1 MTSRS
6 DAGLASPAQRRVHA
20 WSPVELEK
28 LESLAGNLPLPELIK
43 SYNSWAVRQ
52 RPPLPR
58 RSRRAIR
65 GKAVKHKI
73 SLKCF
78 GDSITITSTA
88 AILGISPARVRRWI
102 NRKLIPVR
110 WNYHCYINRSDLVKM
125 AWQHP
130 QELHSIA
137 RDRLYD
143 LLEMEDVVDHVLTHG
158 SRIPGPHKP
167 RPVRCVETGFWW
179 PSIRAASQAV
189 FIDPANIRKA
199 IRHGRTAA
207 NRHWEWAS

>member
-1 MTSRS
+1 MKSRS
-6 DAGLASPAQRRVHA
+6 ETVKTGPAQRRVHP

-28 LESLAGNLPLPELIK
+28 LDALAGNLPLPQLIK
-43 SYNSWAVRQ
+43 TYNSWAIRQ

-73 SLKCF
+73 SLKCC
-78 GDSITITSTA
+78 GDSITISFTA
-88 AILGISPARVRRWI
+88 KILGITPARVRRWV
-102 NRKLIPVR
+102 NRELIPVQR
-110 WNYHCYINRSDLVKM
+110 HHYCYIKRSDIIRM

-130 QELHSIA
+130 LEFHSIA

-143 LLEMEDVVDHVLTHG
+143 LLETEDVVEHILAHVAM
-158 SRIPGPHKP
+158 SQGPHMP
-167 RPVRCVETGFWW
+167 RPVRCVENGFCW
-179 PSIRAASQAV
+179 PSIRAASRAV

-199 IRHGRTAA
+199 IRSGRTAA
-207 NRHWEWAS
+207 DRHWEWAS

>member
-6 DAGLASPAQRRVHA
+6 EAVKTGAAQRRVHP
-20 WSPVELEK
+20 WSPVELDK
-28 LESLAGNLPLPELIK
+28 LDSLASNLPLPELIK

-52 RPPLPR
+52 KPPLPS
-58 RSRRAIR
+58 RSRRGIR

-73 SLKCF
+73 SLKCC
-78 GDSITITSTA
+78 GNSITITSTA

-110 WNYHCYINRSDLVKM
+110 RHHYCYIKRSDLAKM

-130 QELHSIA
+130 LELHSIA

-143 LLEMEDVVDHVLTHG
+143 LLETEDVVEHVLTHVAM
-158 SRIPGPHKP
+158 SPGPHMP

-179 PSIRAASQAV
+179 PSIRAASRAV

-207 NRHWEWAS
+207 DRHWEWAS

>member
-6 DAGLASPAQRRVHA
+6 EAGRASSAQRRVYP
-20 WSPVELEK
+20 WTPVELEK
-28 LESLAGNLPLPELIK
+28 LDSLAGNLPLPELIK
-43 SYNSWAVRQ
+43 SYNSWALRQ

-73 SLKCF
+73 SLKCC
-78 GDSITITSTA
+78 GDSITITFTA
-88 AILGISPARVRRWI
+88 EVLGISLARVRRWI
-102 NRKLIPVR
+102 NRELIPVR
-110 WNYHCYINRSDLVKM
+110 RHYHCYINRSDLVEM

-130 QELHSIA
+130 LELHSIA
-137 RDRLYD
+137 RDRLFD
-143 LLEMEDVVDHVLTHG
+143 LLETEDVVEHVLTHVAM
-158 SRIPGPHKP
+158 SQGPHMP

-179 PSIRAASQAV
+179 PSIRAASRAV

-199 IRHGRTAA
+199 IRSGRTAA
-207 NRHWEWAS
+207 DRHWEWAS